1 MYIFTYF
8 CIIELVSGENQQIN
22 IPSFNIF
29 YRNNYKHTD
38 NAIPEIV
45 MMNGSKTIG
54 IQSLAGQ
61 FNLVTEQDT
70 NNQLLI
76 L

>member
-45 MMNGSKTIG
+45 MMNGSKNYRNPEPRRPV
-54 IQSLAGQ
+54 Q
-61 FNLVTEQDT
+61 FGY
-70 NNQLLI
+70 
-76 L
+76 